1 MYGIYLSLRSINYLW
16 HRPCR
21 VCVEV
26 MCADAGFTDGYG
38 QYMDR
43 TSACYNTQTSLT
55 LRITDACPCH
65 YPGNQYSNSRWW
77 GPHVLPS

>member
-1 MYGIYLSLRSINYLW
+1 ML
-16 HRPCR
+16 CR

-26 MCADAGFTDGYG
+26 MCQNTGVTDGYG

-43 TSACYNTQTSLT
+43 SNACYSNTNSLT

-65 YPGNQYSNSRWW
+65 YPGNQYSNSRW
-77 GPHVLPS
+77 